1 MLADS
6 EKAHLPRSARFVNA
20 VELCWA
26 DPLKRVVMIVV
37 VVLVASIGV
46 AYLWFASN
54 YHSVTWPLHT
64 PERMRMPG
72 RDYQRKLFPP
82 LDEVP
87 EPDRQ
92 SEIDTMMPFGFP
104 VIGYTDYETSAVIY
118 LP

>member
-1 MLADS
+1 VDA
-6 EKAHLPRSARFVNA
+6 A
-20 VELCWA
+20 ELYWA

-46 AYLWFASN
+46 AYLWFASK

-64 PERMRMPG
+64 PERMRMHG
-72 RDYQRKLFPP
+72 RDYQRNLFPP

-92 SEIDTMMPFGFP
+92 SEINTMMPFGYP
-104 VIGYTDYETSAVIY
+104 VIGYTGCETSTVIY